1 MTCGERPYLRHLSAS
16 DDLVTTRA
24 EVRAGFVAMALEKSR
39 RATPFIEEAR
49 ALKTA
54 ASVARVPED
63 LLNIPN
69 IRPALL
75 VAANVSDKACNHLI
89 DMDKDAAIQ
98 ALIEKHLI
106 SAGEAFVEELVF
118 RFLLT
123 RGDTLG
129 GSMRN
134 FAGQLAQRS
143 LSRAIIASLTI
154 SRESFQWLDTEASQW
169 VLADQE
175 TDTTDIET
183 HAGGFCW
190 QNNEASRTLIFNKNV
205 PIVEKNVDIILLV
218 CPYSELAS
226 SIRDLSSYVALGELK
241 GGIDPAGADEH
252 WKTANTALSR
262 IREVFAG
269 KGLSPC
275 TLFVGA
281 AIEVDMAREI
291 CNQLND
297 GTLSNAANLTK
308 PDQLAS
314 LCKWLTDL

>member
-1 MTCGERPYLRHLSAS
+1 MTDRTRPYPRHLSAS

-24 EVRAGFVAMALEKSR
+24 EVRAGFVAMALEKNR
-39 RATPFIEEAR
+39 RATPLIEEAR
-49 ALKTA
+49 ALKAA
-54 ASVARVPED
+54 ASVARSPED

-69 IRPALL
+69 IRSALL
-75 VAANVSDKACNHLI
+75 VAASVSDKACNHLI
-89 DMDKDAAIQ
+89 DEDKDAAIQ
-98 ALIEKHLI
+98 KLLEKYLIP
-106 SAGEAFVEELVF
+106 AGEAFVEELVF

-134 FAGQLAQRS
+134 FTGQIAQRK

-154 SRESFQWLDTEASQW
+154 GRGSFRWFDTEANQW
-169 VLADQE
+169 IAADRE

-190 QNNEASRTLIFNKNV
+190 QDNGVSRTLIFNKKV
-205 PIVEKNVDIILLV
+205 PIVEKYVDIILLDRS
-218 CPYSELAS
+218 YSELAGS
-226 SIRDLSSYVALGELK
+226 MGDLSSYIALGELK

-262 IREVFAG
+262 IREVFTD
-269 KGLSPC
+269 KGLSPY